1 SCFTVNFSFSS
12 CLSCRLMRLLL
23 HSLLGMKS
31 FLFFIPG
38 QPDTTC
44 HAFVGETIILPCT
57 TTSPRELTLSNSM
70 LYWQIDS
77 VVVHFFHNGKDSLAS
92 QDKRYRGRTS
102 LFGDQVKHG
111 NFSLKLSNV
120 QLLDAAEYSC
130 IYKQTGDHPSKTQK
144 SKIKLIVA
152 GKIFFSS
159 EGGQHF
165 LLTSHIWPLTGI
177 TSIFKANLHSV
188 SLCSFTL
195 FLF

>member
-1 SCFTVNFSFSS
+1 MKRETGLWMVAC
-12 CLSCRLMRLLL
+12 LLL
-23 HSLLGMKS
+23 ASL
-31 FLFFIPG
+31 PRG

-44 HAFVGETIILPCT
+44 HAFVGETVILPCT

-92 QDKRYRGRTS
+92 QDKRYCGRTS

-152 GKIFFSS
+152 APSS
-159 EGGQHF
+159 IEEVPSPSGHSQISSRSSADAPCLAVLPLSFYLLVTLGGWHF
-165 LLTSHIWPLTGI
+165 
-177 TSIFKANLHSV
+177 
-188 SLCSFTL
+188 
-195 FLF
+195 